1 MQDRLQINRDYYPNK
16 ATRIALIWSITVGQ
30 AYSYL
35 YPRYKLGVIREY
47 KTILEIIKTL
57 NEFFIIGFEEEDYR
71 RKFDKIRIG
80 RGTYY

>member
-1 MQDRLQINRDYYPNK
+1 MY
-16 ATRIALIWSITVGQ
+16 IALIWSITVGQ

-35 YPRYKLGVIREY
+35 YPYYKSSVVGEY
-47 KTILEIIKTL
+47 KTVLEIIKTL
-57 NEFFIIGFEEEDYR
+57 NEFFITGFEEEDYC